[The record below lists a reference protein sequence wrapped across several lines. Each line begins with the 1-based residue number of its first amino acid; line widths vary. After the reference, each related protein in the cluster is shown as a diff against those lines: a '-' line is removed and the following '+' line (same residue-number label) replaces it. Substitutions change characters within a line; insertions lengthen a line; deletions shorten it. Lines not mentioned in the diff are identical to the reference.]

1 MPFDN
6 TNVLRESAVRDP
18 PVPTDPLE
26 RLGITP
32 VPAEFVA
39 KYKRRYRGIFVSKAL
54 RGLGPYEWRNFALP
68 CAPTNRNLDWF
79 LSGEIS
85 RALIG
90 SDLSDAPKPL
100 FDVAER
106 VRDTIPEATFSL
118 DYFYRDP
125 LLYAHYWVGQEP
137 RAACLGIWDK
147 GVIKAIA
154 GVPVPQ
160 RRGFFATLFGG
171 RSFAE

>member
-6 TNVLRESAVRDP
+6 TNVMRESAVRDP
-18 PVPTDPLE
+18 PVFTDPLE
-26 RLGITP
+26 RLGIIP
-32 VPAEFVA
+32 VPTEFVRE
-39 KYKRRYRGIFVSKAL
+39 YKRKYRQVFISRAIG
-54 RGLGPYEWRNFALP
+54 GLGPYEWRNFVLP
-68 CAPTNRNLDWF
+68 VAPTNCNLQWF

-106 VRDTIPEATFSL
+106 VRDTLPTARFSL

-125 LLYAHYWVGQEP
+125 LLYAHYLVGDVP
-137 RAACLGIWDK
+137 RMACLGIWDK
-147 GVIKAIA
+147 GKIVAIA
-154 GVPVPQ
+154 GTPIRE
-160 RRGFFATLFGG
+160 RRGFFAILFGG

>member
-6 TNVLRESAVRDP
+6 TNVVRESAVRDP
-18 PVPTDPLE
+18 PVSPDPLE
-26 RLGITP
+26 RLGIIP
-32 VPAEFVA
+32 VPAEFVRE
-39 KYKRRYRGIFVSKAL
+39 YKRKYREVFISRAS
-54 RGLGPYEWRNFALP
+54 RGPGPYEWKNFVLP
-68 CAPTNRNLDWF
+68 VAPTNGHLRWF

-85 RALIG
+85 KALIG

-106 VRDTIPEATFSL
+106 VRDTLPTATFSL

-125 LLYAHYWVGQEP
+125 LLYAHYLVGGAP
-137 RAACLGIWDK
+137 RIACLGIWDK
-147 GVIKAIA
+147 GKIVAIA
-154 GVPVPQ
+154 GTPIRE